1 MQTPRGELY
10 HNGRTVKETTKG
22 IIQSLLAVLLW
33 SVLAFLSLRLS
44 RMPPFLLIG
53 IALCIGSLCGIH
65 KVRQWRVPFR
75 VLLLGIY
82 GLFGFHFCL
91 FLALRL
97 APPVEANLIN
107 YLWPLLIVVLSP
119 LFHPGLRLAPRYIM
133 AAFLGLAGAALVVTG
148 GRFGFQPRALPGY
161 ALAGASALIWATY
174 SLASGR
180 IRSFPNAAI
189 GLFCLCSG
197 GLALVMHFLL
207 EPRYALQL
215 GDLPLLALL
224 GIGPMGAAFFLRNA
238 GLRNG
243 DPRVIGS
250 FAYLTPML
258 SSLVPI
264 LGGSGRITVLTGAAT
279 ALIVG
284 GSVAGSLGGAR
295 PAEDSRQEGS
305 QRERGGSG

>member
-1 MQTPRGELY
+1 MKGVMTR
-10 HNGRTVKETTKG
+10 G
-22 IIQSLLAVLLW
+22 IIPSLLAVLLW
-33 SVLAFLSLRLS
+33 SVLAFLSLQLS

-53 IALCIGSLCGIH
+53 IALCIGSLCGVHRI
-65 KVRQWRVPFR
+65 REWRVPPR

-119 LFHPGLRLAPRYIM
+119 VLRPGLRLAPRHVV
-133 AAFLGLAGAALVVTG
+133 AAALGLVGAALIITG
-148 GRFGFQPRALPGY
+148 GRFGFQARWLPGY
-161 ALAGASALIWATY
+161 ALAAGSALIWATY
-174 SLASGR
+174 SLISGR

-197 GLALVMHFLL
+197 VLSLLMHFLF
-207 EPRYALQL
+207 EPRYAIALQ
-215 GDLPLLALL
+215 DLPLLALL
-224 GIGPMGAAFFLRNA
+224 GIGPMGAAFFLWNA

-258 SSLVPI
+258 SSLVLI
-264 LGGSGRITVLTGAAT
+264 LGGRGRLTAITGVAM
-279 ALIVG
+279 ALIIG
-284 GSVAGSLGGAR
+284 GSVVGSLGGLQPEPDAR
-295 PAEDSRQEGS
+295 RE
-305 QRERGGSG
+305 ERGAG

>member
-1 MQTPRGELY
+1 MKGVMTR
-10 HNGRTVKETTKG
+10 G
-22 IIQSLLAVLLW
+22 IIPSLLAVLLW
-33 SVLAFLSLRLS
+33 SVLAFLSLQLS

-53 IALCIGSLCGIH
+53 IALCIGSLCGVHRI
-65 KVRQWRVPFR
+65 REWRVPPR

-119 LFHPGLRLAPRYIM
+119 VLRPGLRLAPRHVV
-133 AAFLGLAGAALVVTG
+133 AAALGLVGAALIVTG
-148 GRFGFQPRALPGY
+148 GRFGFQARWLPGY
-161 ALAGASALIWATY
+161 ALAAGSALIWATY
-174 SLASGR
+174 SLISGR

-197 GLALVMHFLL
+197 VLSLLMHFLF
-207 EPRYALQL
+207 EPQYAIVLQ
-215 GDLPLLALL
+215 DLPLLALL
-224 GIGPMGAAFFLRNA
+224 GIGPMGAAFFLWNA

-258 SSLVPI
+258 SSLVLI
-264 LGGSGRITVLTGAAT
+264 LGGRGRLTAITGVAM
-279 ALIVG
+279 ALIIG
-284 GSVAGSLGGAR
+284 GSVVGSLGGLQPEPDAR
-295 PAEDSRQEGS
+295 RE
-305 QRERGGSG
+305 ERGAG